1 MRQHLEI
8 PGHERAGW
16 QDALVLGVAVDQA
29 LKQHF
34 HLSTQTQ
41 SNSDQSVRSKL
52 VRAYQT
58 HIDINRKV
66 KATFDDEQA
75 AKVINGSIN
84 AREIIGRVV
93 EQLIEIQS
101 MDTDDMEVAVEEEL
115 EALGL
120 DNWPRAAYLDS

>member
-1 MRQHLEI
+1 M
-8 PGHERAGW
+8 
-16 QDALVLGVAVDQA
+16 LGVAVDQA